1 MAGSRRRSRE
11 AGLSVQ
17 PKTVVIALL
26 PDRVDVAVRRGGRTL
41 GGKRIL
47 IDLDSDPRDWL
58 KTIESSVPALAAVVD
73 ELGIDGAPTVVVYRS
88 PTQSV
93 ELVSLPLRSPTQA
106 REAARLSGTESLPY
120 SSSDALCEALVVGRD
135 SGRDEPQT
143 HAVVAAERDDIAG
156 AIVALVESAGLT
168 FVSATPTDAVLLAR
182 IVKAALREKSADRGW
197 LYIGETSSFFVV
209 TSKGMLRVRRCI
221 NIGLQTIA
229 NSLTRPIRSTGQGD
243 PIELTADVAR
253 EILHGSGLNTDR
265 ITHGQFELSREQIMP
280 LMQPVLQR
288 YIVELRQSLRFG
300 LSDEQ
305 RRRVSISVM
314 GPGSA
319 IPGLVDLIAR
329 ELGVQT
335 TIDPNQVEYDYR
347 VPGSEGSELV
357 DATTDRGLLGRL
369 NLQSKGSADRRRLG
383 RLRRWLWTGAAAA
396 IAMVALDGYRYHV
409 RLDEARQEAD
419 TLTRHVTRI
428 QEIEDA
434 RVRLVEAMDA
444 MTRLQQTVVDEIGGH
459 ADLSALMQEL
469 THLTPESVRLTA
481 LSFRHDGDTTQ
492 GQLTGYAFATD
503 AAGTD
508 QLEDF
513 IEALKSSPLIED
525 VVLDKVNI
533 GALHGRSG
541 RRFDAHL
548 VAISVPGKTLETE
561 LATAGES
568 GP

>member
-1 MAGSRRRSRE
+1 M
-11 AGLSVQ
+11 Q

-41 GGKRIL
+41 GGKRIP
-47 IDLDSDPRDWL
+47 IELDSDPGDWL
-58 KTIESSVPALAAVVD
+58 KTVQSSVPALQAVVD
-73 ELGIDGAPTVVVYRS
+73 ELGIEGAPTVVVYRS

-93 ELVSLPLRSPTQA
+93 ELVSLPLRSATQA
-106 REAARLSGTESLPY
+106 RGAALLTGTESLPY
-120 SSSDALCEALVVGRD
+120 SVRDALCEALVVGRD

-156 AIVALVESAGLT
+156 AIVELVESSGLS

-182 IVKAALREKSADRGW
+182 IVRAALREKSADRGW
-197 LYIGETSSFFVV
+197 LYIGEMSSFFVV
-209 TSKGMLRVRRCI
+209 TGQGMLRVRRCI

-229 NSLTRPIRSTGQGD
+229 TSLTRPIRSRTGGD
-243 PIELTADVAR
+243 PIELSPEVAR
-253 EILHGSGLNTDR
+253 QILHSSGVNIDR
-265 ITHGQFELSREQIMP
+265 VTHGPIELSRDQIMP

-305 RRRVSISVM
+305 RRRLSITVM

-329 ELGVQT
+329 ELGVQAAS
-335 TIDPNQVEYDYR
+335 DPQQADYDYR

-357 DATTDRGLLGRL
+357 DATSDRRLLSNL
-369 NLQSKGSADRRRLG
+369 NLQSRGTADRRRLG

-396 IAMVALDGYRYHV
+396 IAMVAFDGFQSH
-409 RLDEARQEAD
+409 LGLEQARQDVEDLVREA
-419 TLTRHVTRI
+419 TRM
-428 QEIEDA
+428 QEIEA
-434 RVRLVEAMDA
+434 TRVRLVEAVEA
-444 MTRLQQTVVDEIGGH
+444 MTTLQQIVVDQIGGH
-459 ADLSALMQEL
+459 ADLSAFMQEL

-481 LSFRHDGDTTQ
+481 LSFRHDGDTTR
-492 GQLTGYAFATD
+492 GQLTGYAFAVE
-503 AAGTD
+503 AGGAD
-508 QLEDF
+508 RLEDF
-513 IEALKSSPLIED
+513 IEALKSSPLVED
-525 VVLDKVNI
+525 VVLEKVNI

-548 VAISVPGKTLETE
+548 IAISVPGGSLEKE
-561 LATAGES
+561 LAGVGAT